1 MATQR
6 QPSRDQTTHS
16 AKVGERAITAPTVD
30 DVLRALVRLLA
41 RQAARDWLAGSSH
54 LADRT
59 QHEEA
64 IHDPA

>member
-41 RQAARDWLAGSSH
+41 RQAARDWLVGSSNP
-54 LADRT
+54 ANPT
-59 QHEEA
+59 QHEEVIDDQA
-64 IHDPA
+64 

>member
-1 MATQR
+1 MVTRR

-16 AKVGERAITAPTVD
+16 AKADERAISAPTAD
-30 DVLRALVRLLA
+30 DALRVLVRMLA

-64 IHDPA
+64 IHDQA